1 MGFVSLEFI
10 RMVEPENIEELRSQC
25 ELNQTV
31 SICQTFRNQKEIRT
45 KEIDGGYLGQFGVA
59 VTKYPKLGTLLKKKK
74 VGSSKQ
80 HGTGILARDPQLCY
94 HMVEKQNGSKLYTE
108 GAKQMEQPHF
118 IKTHSPEN

>member
-74 VGSSKQ
+74 SWKFQTAWHWHPGKGSLAMLS
-80 HGTGILARDPQLCY
+80 HGGEA
-94 HMVEKQNGSKLYTE
+94 EW
-108 GAKQMEQPHF
+108 EQAVYRRG
-118 IKTHSPEN
+118 